1 MGMEIQVSPS
11 AAEELYGPDAITG
24 NLDDIEVTTG
34 AGGTHVSI
42 KSEGAV
48 DGSVDKTDKPN
59 SDSSNDNTDGT
70 TQKNGKE
77 TPDGDG
83 EGEPKDVATERNEL
97 KDTINKLGE
106 DLKGKGFDF
115 ESAIKELE
123 TSGEL
128 SEATLTKLEEA
139 GYPKAVIKGY
149 IKAAEIV
156 ERDFENAVYGL
167 VGNKEEYTKVISW
180 ANLNVPKSEQAAY
193 DAALDRGDLQT
204 AKLYIDTFKS
214 RMGEKF
220 GSGQPR
226 LPGSPAL
233 TKTVEGFN
241 TKQEMT
247 KATSDK
253 RYGRD
258 AQYTTE
264 VQNKILKTSWL

>member
-1 MGMEIQVSPS
+1 MGMEIQVGSS
-11 AAEELYGPDAITG
+11 ASEELYGPNAITG
-24 NLDDIEVTTG
+24 NLDDIEVNTG

-48 DGSVDKTDKPN
+48 DGSANKTDKPN
-59 SDSSNDNTDGT
+59 SDGSNDNPDGDAP
-70 TQKNGKE
+70 KDGEE

-83 EGEPKDVATERNEL
+83 EDKPKDVGAERNEL
-97 KDTINKLGE
+97 KDTINNLGE

-128 SEATLTKLEEA
+128 SEATLVKLEEA

-204 AKLYIDTFKS
+204 AKLYIDTFAS
-214 RMGEKF
+214 RMGDKF
-220 GSGQPR
+220 GTGQPR
-226 LPGSPAL
+226 LPGAP
-233 TKTVEGFN
+233 TVTQKVEGFS

-247 KATSDK
+247 KATTDK
-253 RYGRD
+253 RYGRN

-264 VQNKILKTSWL
+264 IQNRILKTSWL

>member
-1 MGMEIQVSPS
+1 MGMEINVGSS
-11 AAEELYGPDAITG
+11 AAEELYGPNAVTG

-42 KSEGAV
+42 KGEGAV
-48 DGSVDKTDKPN
+48 DGSVDKTDKPD
-59 SDSSNDNTDGT
+59 SDGSNDNPDGNAP
-70 TQKNGKE
+70 KDGEE

-83 EGEPKDVATERNEL
+83 EDKPKDVGAERNEL
-97 KDTINKLGE
+97 KETINNLGE

-123 TSGEL
+123 TNGEL
-128 SEATLTKLEEA
+128 SDATLTKLEEA

-180 ANLNVPKSEQAAY
+180 ANLNAPKSEQAAY

-204 AKLYIDTFKS
+204 AKLYMDAFKS

-226 LPGSPAL
+226 LPGAPAV
-233 TKTVEGFN
+233 TQKAEGFA

-258 AQYTTE
+258 SRYTTE
-264 VQNKILKTSWL
+264 VQNRILKTSWL

>member
-1 MGMEIQVSPS
+1 MGMEIQVGSS
-11 AAEELYGPDAITG
+11 ASEELYGPDAITG
-24 NLDDIEVTTG
+24 NLDDIEVNTG

-48 DGSVDKTDKPN
+48 DGSADKTDKPN
-59 SDSSNDNTDGT
+59 SNGSNDNPNGDAPKDGE
-70 TQKNGKE
+70 K

-83 EGEPKDVATERNEL
+83 EDKPKDVGAERNEL
-97 KDTINKLGE
+97 KDTINNLGE
-106 DLKGKGFDF
+106 ALKGKGFDF

-128 SEATLTKLEEA
+128 SEATLVKLEEA

-167 VGNKEEYTKVISW
+167 VGNKEDYTKVISW

-204 AKLYIDTFKS
+204 AKLYMDTFKS

-220 GSGQPR
+220 GTGQPR
-226 LPGSPAL
+226 LPGSP
-233 TKTVEGFN
+233 TVSQKVEGFT

-258 AQYTTE
+258 SQYTTE
-264 VQNKILKTSWL
+264 IQNRILKTPWL